1 MMKIIK
7 TLLFVL
13 IVSGLTAQVNE
24 PSEKLYVHMDK
35 PAYMAGE
42 IMWYKV
48 YNVAPL
54 FNNEPLSKVAYIEV
68 FNESDSAV
76 YQATVN
82 LDDAC
87 GGGSFH
93 LPFSLTTGNY
103 QLIAY
108 TKKMRFAGSAY
119 FKQLF
124 QVINITS
131 STPGN
136 LQLNENTTESYD
148 VQIFPEGG
156 NFVNGLQSRTGI
168 KVVNNKGQGVNFTG
182 KLLTATGNEVL
193 NFASYKNGMGAFSHM
208 PARGA
213 KYIARVVMPGGK
225 QVEVSL
231 PEALESGAVITVNV
245 NKNNAEVQL
254 QVSPDN
260 YGKPFQLQMQN
271 SQSLI
276 QNITVHPVAGINKIS
291 LNSPGITLGINTI
304 TLFSSNNTPVAERLL
319 FYNSKAINFPA
330 AALNKN
336 NYATREKAAL
346 NFNEPFYS
354 SLTKNTNFSVSVYT
368 LEGVS
373 EELYNKEITID
384 KYVYL
389 TEALKGPVEE
399 VQFYFS
405 GNDSAIIAAD
415 NLMLTQGWRSF
426 VNPGN
431 SFVGDEKQLTEY
443 EGSLIKGVVKQK
455 KTALP
460 VKNALLYIAAI
471 GSVNAFAITRTD
483 DNGNFT
489 AVLKQT
495 SLPGGSLVFRMPETQ
510 EKEEFTIE
518 LEDPFDPKSARQ
530 LLSSKNPVTI
540 PYADAILNRSVEL
553 QAQNIYYRDSMNVAP
568 DNRGNSIAQFYGV
581 PTNAYYL
588 DDYTRFNT
596 MEEVIR
602 EYVAGVGFRKRKGK
616 YRFLLQDANNKV
628 TFKKSAL
635 VLFDGVP
642 TENTNE
648 IMAYNPLKIQ
658 KIEVLNKR
666 LIQNDQVFP
675 GVISFNSYKRNMAD
689 FVPDAKA
696 VIINQPGTVT
706 YRKFYQPKYDIPQL
720 SSSPMPDYRTQ
731 LCWQQVVK
739 PDGSGKLNLSFFTS
753 DVKGKY
759 KIVLQ
764 GIYNNQP
771 VSMEHFFEVR

>member
-7 TLLFVL
+7 TLFFVL
-13 IVSGLTAQVNE
+13 IISGVTAQVTG
-24 PSEKLYVHMDK
+24 SVEKLYVHMDK
-35 PAYMAGE
+35 PAYMAGD

-76 YQATVN
+76 HQATIS

-108 TKKMRFAGSAY
+108 TQKMRFAGSTY
-119 FKQLF
+119 FRQLF
-124 QVINITS
+124 PVMNITS

-136 LQLNENTTESYD
+136 LLLNENTTESYD

-156 NFVNGLQSRTGI
+156 NFVNAIQSRAGV

-182 KLLTATGNEVL
+182 KLLTAAGDEIL
-193 NFASYKNGMGAFSHM
+193 SFASYKNGMGSFNHT
-208 PARGA
+208 PAKGG
-213 KYIARVVMPGGK
+213 KYIARVLMSGGK
-225 QVEVSL
+225 QIEVNL
-231 PEALESGAVITVNV
+231 PEALDNGAVITVSTT
-245 NKNNAEVQL
+245 KNNTEVQL
-254 QVSPDN
+254 QVSPEN
-260 YGKPFQLQMQN
+260 YGKPFQLQMRN
-271 SQSLI
+271 SQSFI
-276 QNITVHPVAGINKIS
+276 QNITVHPVAGINKIP
-291 LNSPGITLGINTI
+291 LNSPGVTLGINTI
-304 TLFSSNNTPVAERLL
+304 TLFGSNNTPVAERLL
-319 FYNSKAINFPA
+319 FYNSEAINFPLPE
-330 AALNKN
+330 LNKN
-336 NYATREKAAL
+336 NYTTREKAAL
-346 NFNEPFYS
+346 NFKEPFYP

-368 LEGVS
+368 LEGIS

-389 TEALKGPVEE
+389 TEALKGAVED
-399 VQFYFS
+399 VGFYFS

-426 VNPGN
+426 VNPGV
-431 SFVGDEKQLTEY
+431 SFVADEKQLIEY
-443 EGSLIKGVVKQK
+443 EGSLIKGVAKQK

-460 VKNALLYIAAI
+460 VKNSLLYIASI
-471 GSVNAFAITRTD
+471 GSVNAFAISRTD

-495 SLPGGSLVFRMPETQ
+495 SLPGGSLVFRMPEMQ

-518 LEDPFDPKSARQ
+518 LEDPFDSKSAGQ
-530 LLSSKNPVTI
+530 LLRSKNPVTI
-540 PYADAILNRSVEL
+540 PNAEAILNRSVEL
-553 QAQNIYYRDSMNVAP
+553 QAQNIYYRDSMNVTP
-568 DNRGNSIAQFYGV
+568 DNRGNSIAQFYGM

-602 EYVAGVGFRKRKGK
+602 EYVAGVVFRKRKGK

-628 TFKKSAL
+628 TFKKPAL

-642 TENTNE
+642 TESTNE
-648 IMAYNPLKIQ
+648 IMTYNPLKIQ

-666 LIQNDQVFP
+666 LIQNDQVFT

-696 VIINQPGTVT
+696 VIINQPGAVT
-706 YRKFYQPKYDIPQL
+706 YRKFYQPKYDITQL
-720 SSSPMPDYRTQ
+720 GSSPLPDYRTQ

-739 PDGSGKLNLSFFTS
+739 PDNSGKLNLTFFTS

-771 VSMEHFFEVR
+771 VSTEHYFEVK